1 MTEQDAMM
9 KPALEIE
16 SSDEC
21 TAKKTV
27 IAIMTTMNANPM
39 MDKHFK
45 SFLFFM
51 FSAQR
56 AEMKLSQA
64 FKAKSII

>member
-1 MTEQDAMM
+1 M
-9 KPALEIE
+9 KPALEIV

-21 TAKKTV
+21 IARNAV
-27 IAIMTTMNANPM
+27 IAIMTTMNAIPM
-39 MDKHFK
+39 TDKHFK

-64 FKAKSII
+64 FKVKSII